1 MTTQSDDSSRMDT
14 PAAEISDA
22 MNDSARVTSKP
33 TRTARSHTAAAAQAA
48 EDAYMAATA
57 SRAPVTRELPTA
69 EAEPSSAEAENSAS
83 TDAPASDGV
92 EEFDDGATREVAAVS
107 PTDVASTT
115 RTGAPAF
122 EFALAED
129 MPSARSEPRFE
140 QTDASGDDLDATVM
154 RPLQRPQVSSLDQ
167 PMTEP
172 APPRRYNTLAGAFNR
187 SRASASD
194 PSATTARPSNPSTP
208 SALPTPTPQ
217 AAAPAG
223 MDSDEE
229 FVDEVDDTEEE
240 WAMADQPTVQWTPE
254 QIQQMQRL
262 KPDFLTQTGEQPSWP
277 PSPSAAPI
285 APESDASHHDWRAGL
300 PPRPQPPF
308 SLNGTARPTVSEQ
321 RLAAPDGRVAPEPA
335 SASTAGALPDPRMA
349 RFQELRRQ
357 RFAHDQGERAPDDPA
372 PVADTMRQ
380 WWSDLRP
387 GLQNALHFQREA
399 RASGMHP
406 IPAYEAATVS
416 RMGDAFGRLAAS
428 ARELSERAQQAAAP
442 TIKRIHDQV
451 EQAAQGIISRF
462 EGDTVRQQ
470 APLLG
475 PGRIAIFFRQGVSV
489 GQAQRLLA
497 ASAARPM
504 RLIPRKHGFLARV
517 QPGKEAEVCE
527 RLRMHPYVSDVVY
540 LEFNEY
546 GEPVGGRR

>member
-1 MTTQSDDSSRMDT
+1 MTTQSDDSIRMDT
-14 PAAEISDA
+14 PAAEIANAMDA
-22 MNDSARVTSKP
+22 SARVTSKP
-33 TRTARSHTAAAAQAA
+33 AKTARSNTAAAAQAA
-48 EDAYMAATA
+48 EDAYTAA
-57 SRAPVTRELPTA
+57 RAPVTRELPTA
-69 EAEPSSAEAENSAS
+69 EAESSSDEAENLTIERAG
-83 TDAPASDGV
+83 APESDGI

-107 PTDVASTT
+107 PVDVTSST

-140 QTDASGDDLDATVM
+140 QTDAPGDDLDATVM
-154 RPLQRPQVSSLDQ
+154 RPMQRPQVSSLDQ

-194 PSATTARPSNPSTP
+194 PSAAMARPSNPSTP
-208 SALPTPTPQ
+208 STPLTPPPTT
-217 AAAPAG
+217 AAFAG
-223 MDSDEE
+223 MDSDDE
-229 FVDEVDDTEEE
+229 FVDEVDDTEDG

-262 KPDFLTQTGEQPSWP
+262 KPDFLTQTSEQPSWP
-277 PSPSAAPI
+277 PSPSAAPA
-285 APESDASHHDWRAGL
+285 APESDASHHDWRVGL

-308 SLNGTARPTVSEQ
+308 SLNGTARPTANEQ

-335 SASTAGALPDPRMA
+335 SASIAGALPDPRMA

-357 RFAHDQGERAPDDPA
+357 RFAHDQGERASDDPA

-406 IPAYEAATVS
+406 IPAYEATPVS

-517 QPGKEAEVCE
+517 QPGTEAEVCE